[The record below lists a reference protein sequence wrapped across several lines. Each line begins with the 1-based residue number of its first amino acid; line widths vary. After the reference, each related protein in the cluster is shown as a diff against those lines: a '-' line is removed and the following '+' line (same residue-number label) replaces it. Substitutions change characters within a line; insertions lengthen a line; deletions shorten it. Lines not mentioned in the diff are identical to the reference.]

1 MKPNIEEYNPDPTYL
16 RCLIDKA
23 DLGQNLAGTLIGVN
37 TDNFRKMLTGRVTAP
52 YSVQYALE
60 GLVDDDNMVKK
71 MQKKYKDYKNQG
83 LKTVINMK

>member
-60 GLVDDDNMVKK
+60 GFVDDEMVKK
-71 MQKKYKDYKNQG
+71 IQKDYKSYKKQG
-83 LKTVINMK
+83 LKTIINMK

>member
-16 RCLIDKA
+16 RDLIDKA
-23 DLGQNLAGTLIGVN
+23 DLGQNLAGKLIGVN
-37 TDNFRKMLTGRVTAP
+37 TDNFRKMMTGRVTAP

-60 GLVDDDNMVKK
+60 GFVDDEMVKK
-71 MQKKYKDYKNQG
+71 MQKDSKDHKNQG

>member
-1 MKPNIEEYNPDPTYL
+1 MKPNIEEYNPDPNYL
-16 RCLIDKA
+16 RYLIEKS
-23 DLGQNLAGTLIGVN
+23 GYTQNLAGKLIGVN
-37 TDNFRKMLTGRVTAP
+37 TDNFRKMLTGRIKAP

>member
-23 DLGQNLAGTLIGVN
+23 ELGQNLAGKLVGVN
-37 TDNFRKMLTGRVTAP
+37 TDNFRKMMTGRVTAP

-60 GLVDDDNMVKK
+60 GLVGDDEMVKK
-71 MQKKYKDYKNQG
+71 MQKDSKDHKNQG
-83 LKTVINMK
+83 KSEQVNR